1 MSSPAGEKHLLQH
14 FHPPT
19 FSSMQSVSCIS
30 ILILTTF
37 WSSMSSLS
45 CMDIILTTIWSR
57 LNTTNSTS
65 SVTYETGLNS
75 LLAVVD
81 SYQVSSSIIL
91 LHPCGVALFVGDPD
105 VGPTHPGGGV
115 EGGADG
121 GDGRSESC
129 SHCRQPSQPQLAP
142 HLLLQVML
150 MTRMVTMI
158 IYLQESEHVRGW
170 TYARLKDGWGWQ

>member
-1 MSSPAGEKHLLQH
+1 M
-14 FHPPT
+14 
-19 FSSMQSVSCIS
+19 SCIS

-81 SYQVSSSIIL
+81 SYQVSSSFTPVECYSSWMTL
-91 LHPCGVALFVGDPD
+91 TLTPPTQVEVLKVELTEETAGRRVALTVANLPNLNSP
-105 VGPTHPGGGV
+105 PTCFY
-115 EGGADG
+115 
-121 GDGRSESC
+121 R
-129 SHCRQPSQPQLAP
+129 
-142 HLLLQVML
+142 
-150 MTRMVTMI
+150 
-158 IYLQESEHVRGW
+158 
-170 TYARLKDGWGWQ
+170 

>member
-1 MSSPAGEKHLLQH
+1 MS
-14 FHPPT
+14 F
-19 FSSMQSVSCIS
+19 IS

-45 CMDIILTTIWSR
+45 CMDIILTTFWSR

-91 LHPCGVALFVGDPD
+91 VHPCGVALFVGDPD

-150 MTRMVTMI
+150 MTRMVTMTSHP
-158 IYLQESEHVRGW
+158 QESEHVRGR
-170 TYARLKDGWGWQ
+170 THAGLEDGWAWQPALFSGSRG